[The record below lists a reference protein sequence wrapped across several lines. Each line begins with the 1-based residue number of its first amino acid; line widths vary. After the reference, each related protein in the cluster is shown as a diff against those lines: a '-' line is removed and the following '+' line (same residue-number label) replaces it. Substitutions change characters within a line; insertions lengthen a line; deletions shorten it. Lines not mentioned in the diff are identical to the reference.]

1 MTNQNRSRTLHLTLL
16 AMLSAIIVLMA
27 FTPLGYLKVGL
38 VEITFLTVP
47 VVIGAIILGPLDG
60 AILGAVFGL
69 TSFAQCFGTSAF
81 GAAILGISPV
91 FTFIVCLVPRI
102 LIGIISGY
110 LSKWLEKK
118 QVEDIINYVFS
129 SLAGALTNTVFFV
142 GLVILLFGQTD
153 YIQSFGDSLIKIIGA
168 FITTNAVIEAI
179 VCTVLGTVIAKAL
192 VFARKKLT

>member
-81 GAAILGISPV
+81 GAAILGISAV

>member
-1 MTNQNRSRTLHLTLL
+1 MTNQTRSRTLHLSLL